1 MVSPREPQEVEEPV
15 EDMDGVDADVDEGL
29 PPPEE
34 EVEDNGGDTGV
45 AVAGGPS
52 DASSDLLTEGTTTQA
67 PPPAAPQVDQA
78 ALQELQHRR
87 AAEVQQQWK
96 DNVGRQARSYQ
107 QRLEESGYLPEQA
120 KDQAR
125 RYIQQEQ
132 KIKQQESEA
141 AEYIGFVEGRQV
153 AAVHFMKKFGLAN
166 KQMLDDLISLQRVNN
181 PTEMERE
188 AQRMKKERS
197 LIAENARLKQGRVA
211 PQTFDNSQGSAEP
224 ASNDQRLLDAYNNG
238 DRSEAATRAARK
250 LALGN

>member
-29 PPPEE
+29 PSPEE
-34 EVEDNGGDTGV
+34 EVEENGGDTEV
-45 AVAGGPS
+45 AVANGPS
-52 DASSDLLTEGTTTQA
+52 DTASDLLTEDITAQA

-78 ALQELQHRR
+78 AWQELQHRR

-96 DNVGRQARSYQ
+96 ENVGRQARSYQ

-120 KDQAR
+120 RDQAR

-132 KIKQQESEA
+132 RIRQQESEA
-141 AEYIGFVEGRQV
+141 AEYVGFVEGRQV

-197 LIAENARLKQGRVA
+197 LIAENARLKQGRVT

-238 DRSEAATRAARK
+238 DRSEAAVRAARR